1 MTEPITGPRAE
12 KRPRRRPNPYGE
24 LLHLLNRRYHQEWE
38 RAEALADKLARL
50 RRWKI
55 LPLLE
60 WLGRFVRR
68 FRNSTSPSEPAFA
81 AHASPYEPP
90 ADLPSPSGVVS
101 IIIPFKD
108 RPELLRNCLRS
119 LSASTC
125 RRFEVV
131 LVDNGSKQ
139 RRTQRLLSRYGER
152 PGVSVV
158 ITPGPFNFAKLCN
171 RGAAAATGEH
181 LLFLNNDTEVLD
193 RDWLEQLLRV
203 GSDPRVGAVG
213 ATLLYPDRT
222 IQHAGMLPRAD
233 GVWVHPYRG
242 RPANEPGTNG
252 ELRGPRSVSA
262 VTAACLLIRRDLY
275 REIGGF
281 DEQYPV
287 MYNDVD
293 LCARLRARGLLVVV
307 TPHARLVHYESL
319 SRGYALDDPNRPA
332 A

>member
-1 MTEPITGPRAE
+1 MTEQTTTPHAGR
-12 KRPRRRPNPYGE
+12 RPCRRPNPYGE

-60 WLGRFVRR
+60 WLGRFAKLFRR
-68 FRNSTSPSEPAFA
+68 RATPAEAFA
-81 AHASPYEPP
+81 VYATPYQPP
-90 ADLPSPSGVVS
+90 ADSPVLTGLVS

-119 LSASTC
+119 LSASTY

-131 LVDNGSKQ
+131 LVDNGSRRQ
-139 RRTQRLLSRYGER
+139 RTQRLLSRYGAR

-158 ITPGPFNFAKLCN
+158 AVPGPFNFAKLCN

-181 LLFLNNDTEVLD
+181 LLFLNNDTEILD

-203 GSDPRVGAVG
+203 GADPRVGAVG

-262 VTAACLLIRRDLY
+262 VTAACLLMRRDLF

-307 TPHARLVHYESL
+307 TPHARLIHYESL